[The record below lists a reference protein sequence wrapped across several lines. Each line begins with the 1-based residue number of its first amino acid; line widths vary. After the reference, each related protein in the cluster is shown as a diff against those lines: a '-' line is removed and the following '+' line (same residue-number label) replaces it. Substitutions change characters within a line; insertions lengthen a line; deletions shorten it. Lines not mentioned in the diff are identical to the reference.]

1 VTVGEELLKPS
12 WRGVL
17 HFYAFLVA
25 VGLGVLLVAF
35 APGGSA
41 TAAAAVYAT
50 AVCGLFGVSALYHL
64 RTWSEAGSRWMR
76 RLDHSMIF
84 VFIAAS
90 FTPVA
95 LLALEGTL
103 ATVILTVVWGGA
115 AAGVILKLVWI
126 SAPKWLSAV
135 LYVALGWVAVIA
147 TPALWN
153 RLGWLSVVAF
163 GVGGL
168 FYTAGA
174 VIYAYERP
182 NPWPR
187 TFGFHEIFHTLVVAA
202 AATHYAVIAFAV
214 LPQA

>member
-1 VTVGEELLKPS
+1 VIVEELLKPR

-17 HFYAFLVA
+17 HFYAFRVA
-25 VGLGVLLVAF
+25 VGLGVLLVVL
-35 APGGSA
+35 APGGWA

-50 AVCGLFGVSALYHL
+50 AVCGLFGVSALYHR
-64 RTWSEAGSRWMR
+64 RTWSEAGRRWMR

-95 LLALEGTL
+95 LFALEGTL

-126 SAPKWLSAV
+126 SAPKWLSAA
-135 LYVALGWVAVIA
+135 LYVALGWVAVVA
-147 TPALWN
+147 SPALWD

-168 FYTAGA
+168 LYTAGA
-174 VIYAYERP
+174 VIYACERP

>member
-1 VTVGEELLKPS
+1 MIVQELLKPR

-25 VGLGVLLVAF
+25 VGLGALLVVF

-41 TAAAAVYAT
+41 TGAAAVYAT
-50 AVCGLFGVSALYHL
+50 AVCGLFGVSALYHR

-103 ATVILTVVWGGA
+103 ATVILTVAWGGA

-126 SAPKWLSAV
+126 SGPKWLSAV
-135 LYVALGWVAVIA
+135 LYVVLGWVALAA

-163 GVGGL
+163 GIGGL
-168 FYTAGA
+168 LYTAGA
-174 VIYAYERP
+174 VIYACERP

>member
-1 VTVGEELLKPS
+1 MTVEELLKPR

-25 VGLGVLLVAF
+25 VGLGVLLVVF

-50 AVCGLFGVSALYHL
+50 AVCGLFGVSALYHR
-64 RTWSEAGSRWMR
+64 RTWSEAGRRWMR

-90 FTPVA
+90 FTPVG

-103 ATVILTVVWGGA
+103 AIVILTVVWGGA

-135 LYVALGWVAVIA
+135 LYVALGWVAVVA

-153 RLGWLSVVAF
+153 QLGWLSVVAF

-168 FYTAGA
+168 LYTAGA
-174 VIYAYERP
+174 VIYACERP

>member
-1 VTVGEELLKPS
+1 VTVEELLKPRM
-12 WRGVL
+12 RGVL

-25 VGLGVLLVAF
+25 VGLGVVLVAL

-41 TAAAAVYAT
+41 TASAAVYAT
-50 AVCGLFGVSALYHL
+50 AVCGLFGVSALYHR
-64 RTWSEAGSRWMR
+64 RTWSEAGRRWMR

-126 SAPKWLSAV
+126 SASKWLSAA
-135 LYVALGWVAVIA
+135 LYVALGWVALVA

-153 RLGWLSVVAF
+153 QLGWLSVVAF

-168 FYTAGA
+168 LYTAGA
-174 VIYAYERP
+174 VIYACERP
-182 NPWPR
+182 NPWPH
-187 TFGFHEIFHTLVVAA
+187 TFGFHEIFHSLVIAA

-214 LPQA
+214 LPQG

>member
-1 VTVGEELLKPS
+1 MTVEELLKPRM
-12 WRGVL
+12 RGVL

-25 VGLGVLLVAF
+25 VGLGVVLVAL

-64 RTWSEAGSRWMR
+64 RTWSEAGRRWMR

-126 SAPKWLSAV
+126 SAPKWLSAA
-135 LYVALGWVAVIA
+135 LYLALGWVAVVA

-153 RLGWLSVVAF
+153 QLGWLSVVAF
-163 GVGGL
+163 AVGGVL
-168 FYTAGA
+168 YTAGA
-174 VIYAYERP
+174 VIYACERP
-182 NPWPR
+182 NPWPH
-187 TFGFHEIFHTLVVAA
+187 TFGFHEIFHSLVIAA

-214 LPQA
+214 LPQG